1 MPRGSLLGDGLEA
14 IGAQALAAARGIA
27 EPLHLL
33 ANALAG
39 LTQLGGARGAYFRAT
54 LLQQIY
60 FTGAQALWL
69 VMAIGFALGILAVL
83 PLKVL
88 DLGGLDIQVLV
99 LNIALFHQLV
109 PLLVAVVVI
118 GRSGTAVTA
127 ELGDMQVSGAIESL
141 ALMGAEPHR
150 FLVLPR
156 LLAFVVAMLLL
167 TFWGNLS
174 AIAGAA
180 FYNELQN
187 ELGFIRVFSACI
199 AALELLPMAQT
210 ALMVLAYGMA
220 IGLIHCGFG
229 LSSQSGPHVQ
239 RNLAR
244 AFVHSLCTCVAITLL
259 FSVTTR

>member
-1 MPRGSLLGDGLEA
+1 MPRRAYIGDSLVALGA
-14 IGAQALAAARGIA
+14 YALAVARGISEA
-27 EPLHLL
+27 LHLL

-39 LTQLGGARGAYFRAT
+39 LSQLRGAKGGYFRAA

-69 VMAIGFALGILAVL
+69 VLAIGFALGILAVL

-88 DLGGLDIQVLV
+88 DVGGLELQVLV
-99 LNIALFHQLV
+99 LRVALFHQLV

-141 ALMGAEPHR
+141 VLMGVDPHR

-156 LLAFVVAMLLL
+156 LLAFVVSLLL
-167 TFWGNLS
+167 LSFWGNVS
-174 AIAGAA
+174 AMAGAS
-180 FYNELQN
+180 FFNELQN
-187 ELGFIRVFSACI
+187 EFGFARVFSACI
-199 AALELLPMAQT
+199 EAVEWLPAVQT
-210 ALMVLAYGMA
+210 ALMVVAYGLA
-220 IGLIHCGFG
+220 IGLVHCSFG
-229 LSSQSGPHVQ
+229 LDARSGPQVQ

-244 AFVHSLCTCVAITLL
+244 AFVHSLCACVAITLM
-259 FSVTTR
+259 FSATAR